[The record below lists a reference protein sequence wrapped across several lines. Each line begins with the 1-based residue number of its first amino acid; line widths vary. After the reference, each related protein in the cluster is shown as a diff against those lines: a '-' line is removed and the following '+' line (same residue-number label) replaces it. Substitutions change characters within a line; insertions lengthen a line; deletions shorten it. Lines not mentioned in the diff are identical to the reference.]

1 MSRRHSDP
9 SSDAT
14 AAVLAV
20 SWLRDDQRGSQVLA
34 AARELIAVEQAAKQA
49 LPPALA
55 EVCKVARIERQQI
68 TLAVP
73 GAAHAAKL
81 RQVAPRI
88 IQLLNSRGWNITQI
102 SVRVQAGLAKTQT
115 KTPTREIVP
124 LDDTALK
131 AFETLHS
138 GLRPGP
144 LADAV
149 QRLLAH
155 HQRQG

>member
-1 MSRRHSDP
+1 MTRRHSAP
-9 SSDAT
+9 SSETT

-20 SWLRDDQRGSQVLA
+20 SWLSDDQRGSQVLA

-55 EVCKVARIERQQI
+55 EVCKVARIDRQQI

-81 RQVAPRI
+81 RQIAPRI
-88 IQLLNSRGWNITQI
+88 IQLLNSKGWNLTQI
-102 SVRVQAGLAKTQT
+102 SVRVQAGLAKTRT
-115 KTPTREIVP
+115 KTPSREVVP
-124 LDDTALK
+124 LDGTALK

-138 GLRPGP
+138 ELRPGP

-149 QRLLAH
+149 QRLLRH
-155 HQRQG
+155 HQG

>member
-1 MSRRHSDP
+1 MSRRHTDP

-20 SWLRDDQRGSQVLA
+20 SWLSDDQRGSQVLA
-34 AARELIAVEQAAKQA
+34 AARELIAVEEAAKQA

-73 GAAHAAKL
+73 GAAYAAKL

-88 IQLLNSRGWNITQI
+88 IQLLNSRGWNLTQI

-115 KTPTREIVP
+115 KKPTREIVP

-149 QRLLAH
+149 QRLLRH
-155 HQRQG
+155 HQR

>member
-1 MSRRHSDP
+1 MSRRP
-9 SSDAT
+9 SRPSHDAAPAT
-14 AAVLAV
+14 LAL
-20 SWLRDDQRGSQVLA
+20 SWLGSDQQGAQVLA
-34 AARELIAVEQAAKQA
+34 AARNLIAVEQAAKQA

-124 LDDTALK
+124 LD
-131 AFETLHS
+131 
-138 GLRPGP
+138 
-144 LADAV
+144 
-149 QRLLAH
+149 
-155 HQRQG
+155 